1 MIGTILRLT
10 VFAVFLL
17 LMVLV
22 LIACAPKVV
31 EPPEPIIITKE
42 VERIVQ
48 VRCEDRRPP
57 APDYPDDDADLAA
70 VANGDIFGLAQIYRA
85 ARALYR
91 QRSKESDDQIV
102 ACAGR

>member
-1 MIGTILRLT
+1 MAVILRLL
-10 VFAVFLL
+10 VFAVFLA

-22 LIACAPKVV
+22 LVACQTPMARPMDPV
-31 EPPEPIIITKE
+31 IITKE

-48 VRCEDRRPP
+48 VRCEDKRPAAP
-57 APDYPDDDADLAA
+57 ALPDDDADIAA
-70 VANGDIFGLAQIYRA
+70 VSNGDIFGLAQIYRA

-91 QRSKESDDQIV
+91 QRLREDDDQIR